1 MCYLQHDKEW
11 SGAIPDQFATTQYT
25 MASRDLRRDSRIF
38 FLRGGLVVVKT
49 AFLTV
54 ICIAVVAVARPSN
67 AFQHRYKQKHG
78 SAHRYARTENNQ
90 SDYEHHYHRPFRKP
104 GDPIR
109 HRDSRNVRPK
119 EENRTWIGTGLRG
132 GGSPDGCPAPPP
144 PATDRS
150 AAKRDRFRRR
160 GMAVALGL
168 SNFSVMGAKCA
179 LPSVLSLLMSPDRGL
194 TFATPT
200 SRPFA
205 SDLSAQSQFA
215 QLLGFSTLSVALGKL
230 LLGPVIDS
238 LGGIRA
244 LQATLLLLSSLLA
257 TITMT
262 QRFWVFAAC
271 WVLVDFVFSSCWAA
285 CISSIQQ
292 SFPSSDWGKQIG
304 YLATGARLGNAAS
317 FSLFAAILYALE
329 NRMVQPWR
337 VVFLVSTAL
346 QIVPFCLLSY
356 FGGKTLETNKRAAAA
371 AKLDH
376 QDDDDTITTTSLKGP
391 RFRDSLRILKRE
403 ATTPEFWLHLVSR
416 SCLMVFAS
424 FLLFVPTLMNQ
435 LYGCSNAV
443 SAQVAS
449 AYSLG
454 CLLSVSLGSRLYA
467 ALPTTKHQ
475 IASMASLLAVATA
488 ASLAQL
494 GHTTGI
500 LPLSWTMSTLS
511 MFVWGFSF
519 SLSFYLPPSLYA
531 LARGGREGSASIADC
546 FDFFG
551 FALLAWFNKHVASIG
566 QHSNPSG
573 WVGCFKLTTACS
585 LIAMVAQSFAIALE
599 NNKDAPAQQEA

>member
-1 MCYLQHDKEW
+1 M
-11 SGAIPDQFATTQYT
+11 G
-25 MASRDLRRDSRIF
+25 SRDRRRDSRIF
-38 FLRGGLVVVKT
+38 LLRGGLVVAKT
-49 AFLTV
+49 AFL
-54 ICIAVVAVARPSN
+54 AVTFISVVTVARPSI
-67 AFQHRYKQKHG
+67 AFQNRYRKNHQSSYQYGSKENKRDYKQFY
-78 SAHRYARTENNQ
+78 R
-90 SDYEHHYHRPFRKP
+90 FRKTGP
-104 GDPIR
+104 ATLQ
-109 HRDSRNVRPK
+109 DSQTSGPR
-119 EENRTWIGTGLRG
+119 EENPKSIETKLQEGANSDEG
-132 GGSPDGCPAPPP
+132 
-144 PATDRS
+144 ATAIDKK
-150 AAKRDRFRRR
+150 AAKRDKFRRR
-160 GMAVALGL
+160 GMTIALGL

-179 LPSVLSLLMSPDRGL
+179 LPSVLSLLMSSDRGL
-194 TFATPT
+194 TFSSIT
-200 SRPFA
+200 SKHFPSA
-205 SDLSAQSQFA
+205 LSPQSQFA

-230 LLGPVIDS
+230 LLGPVIDK

-244 LQATLLLLSSLLA
+244 LQATLLLLASLLA

-262 QRFWVFAAC
+262 QQFWAFAVC
-271 WVLVDFVFSSCWAA
+271 WVMVDFVFSSCWAA

-292 SFPSSDWGKQIG
+292 SFPSSDWGEQIG

-356 FGGKTLETNKRAAAA
+356 FGGMTLDKNKKAAA
-371 AKLDH
+371 AKLNI
-376 QDDDDTITTTSLKGP
+376 QDNSTRVKGP
-391 RFRDSLRILKRE
+391 RFLDSLRILKRE
-403 ATTPEFWLHLVSR
+403 ATTPEFWLHMLSR

-435 LYGCSNAV
+435 VYGCSNAV

-454 CLLSVSLGSRLYA
+454 CLLSVSLGSKIYA
-467 ALPTTKHQ
+467 ALPTTKQQ
-475 IASMASLLAVATA
+475 ITSMASLLAVATA

-500 LPLSWTMSTLS
+500 LPLTWTMSTLS
-511 MFVWGFSF
+511 LFVWGFAF

-531 LARGGREGSASIADC
+531 LSRGGREGSASIADG
-546 FDFFG
+546 FDFIG
-551 FALLAWFNKHVASIG
+551 FALLAYFNKYVASIG
-566 QHSNPSG
+566 QHSNPAA

-599 NNKDAPAQQEA
+599 KKKDRTTAQQPAA